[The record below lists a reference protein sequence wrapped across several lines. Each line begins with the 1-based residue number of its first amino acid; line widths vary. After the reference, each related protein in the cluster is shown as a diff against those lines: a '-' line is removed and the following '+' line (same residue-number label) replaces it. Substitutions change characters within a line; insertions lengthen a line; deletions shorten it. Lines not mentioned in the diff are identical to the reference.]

1 MDTVTSGSTCRG
13 FPTCKPHVV
22 AGFWAAFSKDSS
34 DHLADR
40 TYRDIDQRGCSTPV
54 TLECNKKFP
63 CKNVSLDGVQ
73 MSSDMVCANVEC
85 SATDVGPGKSC
96 CKGGA

>member
-1 MDTVTSGSTCRG
+1 MSLDSAQHSLKG
-13 FPTCKPHVV
+13 
-22 AGFWAAFSKDSS
+22 SS
-34 DHLADR
+34 DDLADR

-63 CKNVSLDGVQ
+63 CENVSLDGVQ
-73 MSSDMVCANVEC
+73 MSSDMVCENVEC

-96 CKGGA
+96 CKAKT

>member
-1 MDTVTSGSTCRG
+1 MSRTI
-13 FPTCKPHVV
+13 V
-22 AGFWAAFSKDSS
+22 AGVWAAFSKDSS

-63 CKNVSLDGVQ
+63 CENVSLDGVQ
-73 MSSDMVCANVEC
+73 MSSDMVCENVEC